1 MIARPA
7 IKHTPMMLQ
16 YLSIKDKYPDM
27 LLFYRM
33 GDFFELFYEDA
44 KRAAQLLDLTLT
56 SRNKNSEQ
64 EIPMAG
70 VPVHASESYLAKLLL
85 KGESVAICDQ
95 VGEPSNGKGLVE
107 RKVTRVVTPGTVIE
121 EELLQRSKDNYLLA
135 VFQNGN
141 STGLAY
147 LDLSSGRF
155 ILQNCNSHDELL
167 NEIERIQPAEILI
180 ADNLNEDWENNLSTD
195 EHINNISRISN
206 IYTLKRIPNWHFDY
220 ETSFN
225 ALCNQFG
232 TNNLAGFGCENHDL
246 AISSAGAVLQYVKD
260 TQKSALPHIV
270 GLQVRHK
277 NDFLHVDAV
286 SRTNLEIEKSTQG
299 DSKHSLIAILDKTA
313 CAMGSRLLRSWLFQ
327 PMRNQDVLLKR
338 HAAIAEIIHLNDF
351 REQYSLLTNC
361 KDIER
366 IRSRIALRTAQPR
379 DLDALR
385 STLLI
390 IPNLQQGLNKYK
402 SALLEDCLSL
412 LSGYENLSRLLNNA
426 LKEELPALIR
436 DGGVIKSSFDSE
448 LAQLRKISS
457 NADQFLIDLE
467 QQEKSTTGI
476 AALKVAYNRIHG
488 YYIEIP
494 RSQSNQVPEHYT
506 RRQTLKNAERF
517 ITPEL
522 KAFED
527 DVLSAKERALK
538 REKHLYDQLLD
549 KLEQELEIIQN
560 CAHGIAQLDT
570 LINLAERAMTLN
582 YAQPQFSNEECIDI
596 KQGRHPIIEQIRTEP
611 FTANDIKLD
620 AQDKMLLITGPNMG
634 GKSTYMRQ
642 AALIIWLAY
651 TGSFVPAESATIGPI
666 DAIYTR
672 IGASD
677 DLSSGRSTF
686 MVEMTE
692 AANILNNA
700 TNQSLV
706 LMDEIGRGTST
717 YDGLS
722 LAWACAEHLA
732 TINQSFSFF
741 ATHYFELT
749 QLPEQYNLIHN
760 VHIDAIEHND
770 RIIFLH
776 AVKDGPANQS
786 YGLQVALLAGI
797 PKSVIA
803 SARIK
808 HKQLEQQINPIPTAD
823 HQLDLELGQNYE
835 HPVIEFLAEVTPD
848 ELSPK
853 ESLEILYK
861 LKSLV

>member
-1 MIARPA
+1 
-7 IKHTPMMLQ
+7 MMMQ
-16 YLSIKDKYPDM
+16 YLSIKAEYPDM

-70 VPVHASESYLAKLLL
+70 VPVHASENYLAKLLL

-95 VGEPSNGKGLVE
+95 VGEPTNGKGLVE
-107 RKVTRVVTPGTVIE
+107 RKVTRVVTPGTVTE
-121 EELLQRSKDNYLLA
+121 EELLHRSKDNYLLA
-135 VFQNGN
+135 LFQNNN
-141 STGLAY
+141 STGIAY

-155 ILQNCNSHDELL
+155 IIQNCDSYTELL
-167 NEIERIQPAEILI
+167 NEIERIQPVEVLI
-180 ADNLNEDWENNLSTD
+180 EDNLNEDLENDLSI
-195 EHINNISRISN
+195 ENFQNILTTISDHF
-206 IYTLKRIPNWHFDY
+206 TLKRIPSWHFDY
-220 ETSFN
+220 ETSYNTLCKQFN
-225 ALCNQFG
+225 
-232 TNNLAGFGCENHDL
+232 TKDLAGFGCENHDL
-246 AISSAGAVLQYVKD
+246 AISAAGAVLQYVKD
-260 TQKSALPHIV
+260 TQKSALPHLDALHV
-270 GLQVRHK
+270 QRK
-277 NDFLHVDAV
+277 NDFLHIDSI

-313 CAMGSRLLRSWLFQ
+313 CSMGARFLKTWLFQ
-327 PMRNQDVLLKR
+327 PTRNQDALRKR
-338 HAAIAEIIHLNDF
+338 HTAIAEVIHSNDYL
-351 REQYSLLTNC
+351 ETYSLLTNC

-379 DLDALR
+379 DLEALR
-385 STLLI
+385 STFSI
-390 IPNLQQGLNKYK
+390 IPNLQQELDKYTSELLTECSTLLN
-402 SALLEDCLSL
+402 
-412 LSGYENLSRLLNNA
+412 GYESLSQLLNNA
-426 LKEELPALIR
+426 LKEELPLLIR
-436 DGGVIKSSFDSE
+436 DGGVIKSSYDTE
-448 LAQLRKISS
+448 LEQLRKISS
-457 NADQFLIDLE
+457 NADQFLVDLE
-467 QQEKSTTGI
+467 QKEKNTSGI
-476 AALKVAYNRIHG
+476 ASLKVAYNRIHG

-494 RSQSNQVPEHYT
+494 RSQSNQVPEHYK

-517 ITPEL
+517 ITPDL

-538 REKHLYDQLLD
+538 REKLLYEKLLND
-549 KLEQELEIIQN
+549 LILKLEVIQN
-560 CAHGIAQLDT
+560 CAKGIAQCDAI
-570 LINLAERAMTLN
+570 INLAERAMSLN
-582 YAQPQFSNEECIDI
+582 YTQPEFTNAECINI

-611 FTANDIKLD
+611 FTANDIILD
-620 AQDKMLLITGPNMG
+620 TERRMLLITGPNMG

-651 TGSFVPAESATIGPI
+651 TGSFVPAESAIIGPI
-666 DAIYTR
+666 DAIFTR

-677 DLSSGRSTF
+677 DLSTGRSTF

-706 LMDEIGRGTST
+706 LMDEVGRGTST

-722 LAWACAEHLA
+722 LAWSCAEHLS
-732 TINQSFSFF
+732 TINQSFCFF

-749 QLPEQYNLIHN
+749 QLPEQYNTIHN

-770 RIIFLH
+770 RIVFLH
-776 AVKDGPANQS
+776 AVKEGPANQS
-786 YGLQVALLAGI
+786 YGLQVAQLAGI

-803 SARIK
+803 SAKIK
-808 HKQLEQQINPIPTAD
+808 HKQLEQQINPIPSSD
-823 HQLDLELGQNYE
+823 HQLGLDLDQNND
-835 HPVIEFLAEVTPD
+835 HPAIDFLADITPD

-853 ESLEILYK
+853 ESLEMLYK

>member
-1 MIARPA
+1 
-7 IKHTPMMLQ
+7 MMMQ
-16 YLSIKDKYPDM
+16 YLSIKAEYPDM

-70 VPVHASESYLAKLLL
+70 VPVHASENYLAKLLL

-95 VGEPSNGKGLVE
+95 VGEPTNGKGLVE
-107 RKVTRVVTPGTVIE
+107 RKVTRVVTPGTVTE
-121 EELLQRSKDNYLLA
+121 EELLHRSKDNYLLA
-135 VFQNGN
+135 LFQNNN
-141 STGLAY
+141 STGIAY

-155 ILQNCNSHDELL
+155 IIQNCDSYTELL
-167 NEIERIQPAEILI
+167 NEIERIQPVEVLI
-180 ADNLNEDWENNLSTD
+180 EDNLNEDLENDLSI
-195 EHINNISRISN
+195 ENFQNILTTISDHF
-206 IYTLKRIPNWHFDY
+206 TLKRIPSWHFDY
-220 ETSFN
+220 ETSYNTLCKQFN
-225 ALCNQFG
+225 
-232 TNNLAGFGCENHDL
+232 TKDLAGFGCENHDL
-246 AISSAGAVLQYVKD
+246 AISAAGAVLQYVKD
-260 TQKSALPHIV
+260 TQKSALPHLDALHV
-270 GLQVRHK
+270 QRK
-277 NDFLHVDAV
+277 NDFLHIDSI

-313 CAMGSRLLRSWLFQ
+313 CSMGARFLKTWLFQ
-327 PMRNQDVLLKR
+327 PTRNQDALRKR
-338 HAAIAEIIHLNDF
+338 HTAIAEVIHSNDYL
-351 REQYSLLTNC
+351 ETYSLLTNC

-379 DLDALR
+379 DLEALR
-385 STLLI
+385 STFSI
-390 IPNLQQGLNKYK
+390 IPNLQQELDKYTSELLTECSTLLN
-402 SALLEDCLSL
+402 
-412 LSGYENLSRLLNNA
+412 GYESLSQLLNNA
-426 LKEELPALIR
+426 LKEELPLLIR
-436 DGGVIKSSFDSE
+436 DGGVIKSSYDTE
-448 LAQLRKISS
+448 LEQLRKISS
-457 NADQFLIDLE
+457 NADQFLVDLE
-467 QQEKSTTGI
+467 QKEKNTSGI
-476 AALKVAYNRIHG
+476 ASLKVAYNRIHG

-494 RSQSNQVPEHYT
+494 RSQSNQVPKHYT

-517 ITPEL
+517 ITPDL

-538 REKHLYDQLLD
+538 REKLLYEKLLND
-549 KLEQELEIIQN
+549 LILKLEVIQN
-560 CAHGIAQLDT
+560 CAKGIAQCDAI
-570 LINLAERAMTLN
+570 INLAERAMSLN
-582 YAQPQFSNEECIDI
+582 YTQPEFTNAECINI

-611 FTANDIKLD
+611 FTANDIILD
-620 AQDKMLLITGPNMG
+620 TERRMLLITGPNMG

-651 TGSFVPAESATIGPI
+651 TGSFVPAESAIIGPI
-666 DAIYTR
+666 DAIFTR

-677 DLSSGRSTF
+677 DLSTGRSTF

-706 LMDEIGRGTST
+706 LMDEVGRGTST

-722 LAWACAEHLA
+722 LAWSCAEHLS
-732 TINQSFSFF
+732 TINQSFCFF

-749 QLPEQYNLIHN
+749 QLPEQYNTIHN

-770 RIIFLH
+770 RIVFLH
-776 AVKDGPANQS
+776 AVKEGPANQS
-786 YGLQVALLAGI
+786 YGLQVAQLAGI

-803 SARIK
+803 SAKIK
-808 HKQLEQQINPIPTAD
+808 HKQLEQQINPIPSSD
-823 HQLDLELGQNYE
+823 HQLGLDLDQNND
-835 HPVIEFLAEVTPD
+835 HPAIDFLADITPD

-853 ESLEILYK
+853 ESLEMLYK